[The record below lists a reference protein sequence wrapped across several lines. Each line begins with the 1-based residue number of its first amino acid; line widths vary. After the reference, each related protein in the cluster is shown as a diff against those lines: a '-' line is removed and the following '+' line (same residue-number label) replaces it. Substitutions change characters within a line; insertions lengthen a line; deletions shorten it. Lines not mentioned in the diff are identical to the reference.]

1 MATEDVLE
9 ESPYERYQRL
19 SRVKR
24 LAMLMVV
31 LGPETSASL
40 LKRFDSKQSQAI
52 CKEISEYSIIDPE
65 MQEMVLE
72 EFSEIIEES
81 VNSQLGGM
89 DFAQKALKLAHGDFR
104 ANSMMNKIAPVRDDL
119 DLMDEIDDMEPGQI
133 YNVLRF
139 EQMQTVS
146 FVLSNVD
153 SEKGSDVLKMF
164 PLQMQE
170 QIIERVAAMETTQS
184 DQALLVANTLT
195 GRMARKERATR
206 IKMGGVK
213 AAADM
218 LNWIDKEEGKEL
230 IKNLEKRNPKLGSSI
245 RKRMFRFE
253 DLVRLSPTD
262 VAKIVKEVD
271 QDDLILAMKNAS
283 HELKKVVF
291 ATMSRRAVE
300 NLEEQLEFLG
310 PKRLSE
316 IEAAQDRVIQIVR
329 ELEDDEEIVLDTGGG
344 DVVVQ

>member
-1 MATEDVLE
+1 MADEAEFE
-9 ESPYERYQRL
+9 ESPRERYGRM

-31 LGPETSASL
+31 LGPETASVL

-52 CKEISEYSIIDPE
+52 CKEISEVSIIDTE
-65 MQEMVLE
+65 TQEFVLE

-89 DFAQKALKLAHGDFR
+89 GFAQKTLTLAHGDFR

-119 DLMDEIDDMEPGQI
+119 DLMDEIEDMEFGQI

-139 EQMQTVS
+139 EQLQTVA

-164 PLQMQE
+164 PPQMQE
-170 QIIERVAAMETTQS
+170 QIIERVGAMETTQS
-184 DQALLVANTLT
+184 EQAMLVANTLT
-195 GRMARKERATR
+195 GRMARREKPTR

-213 AAADM
+213 SAADM

-253 DLVRLSPTD
+253 DMVRLSPTD
-262 VAKIVKEVD
+262 VAKICKEVD
-271 QDDLILAMKNAS
+271 QDDLILAIKNAS
-283 HELKKVVF
+283 HELKKVIF
-291 ATMSRRAVE
+291 STMSRRAVE
-300 NLEEQLEFLG
+300 NIEEQLEFLG

>member
-1 MATEDVLE
+1 MAADIEVE
-9 ESPYERYQRL
+9 ESPQDRYRRM

-24 LAMLMVV
+24 LGMLMVV
-31 LGPETSASL
+31 LGPEAAAVL
-40 LKRFDSKQSQAI
+40 LKRFDSKQAQTI
-52 CKEISEYSIIDPE
+52 CKEISESSIIDTE

-89 DFAQKALKLAHGDFR
+89 EFTQKALTLAHGDYR
-104 ANSMMNKIAPVRDDL
+104 ANSMMNKIVPVRDDL

-139 EQMQTVS
+139 EQLQTVA

-153 SEKGSDVLKMF
+153 SEKGGDVLKMF
-164 PLQMQE
+164 PAQMQE
-170 QIIERVAAMETTQS
+170 QIIERVGAMETTQS
-184 DQALLVANTLT
+184 DQALLVADTLT
-195 GRMARKERATR
+195 GRMARKEKPTR

-213 AAADM
+213 SAADM
-218 LNWIDKEEGKEL
+218 LNWVDKEESKEL

-262 VAKIVKEVD
+262 VAKITKEVD
-271 QDDLILAMKNAS
+271 QDDFILALKNAS
-283 HELKKVVF
+283 HELKKVIF
-291 ATMSRRAVE
+291 STMSRRQVE
-300 NLEEQLEFLG
+300 NWEEQLEFLG

-316 IEAAQDRVIQIVR
+316 IEAAQDRVILIVR